1 MKKDNIIFL
10 GLLGIVVLILS
21 ICAFFAYQ
29 KEEQI
34 PDLTDAEKIAEEYKV
49 LNNEINEQN
58 NLAYPIVE
66 LSNENPFVYAS
77 EEEVIRVLK
86 EGTGVIYFGFP
97 SCPWCRTLLP
107 VLESAAKEVGIGRI
121 YYLNISEIRDTLEL
135 DENNKIVTT
144 KEGSNGYYQI
154 LNLLD
159 EYLEEYTLIGKNNE
173 RVTAEEKRLFAPT
186 VVSVLNGEIVGFHEG
201 TVSTQENGYAP
212 LPEEETEDLK
222 STLSTLLEA
231 TLAGTCNEAC

>member
-29 KEEQI
+29 KEEQT

-107 VLESAAKEVGIGRI
+107 VL
-121 YYLNISEIRDTLEL
+121 
-135 DENNKIVTT
+135 
-144 KEGSNGYYQI
+144 
-154 LNLLD
+154 
-159 EYLEEYTLIGKNNE
+159 
-173 RVTAEEKRLFAPT
+173 
-186 VVSVLNGEIVGFHEG
+186 
-201 TVSTQENGYAP
+201 
-212 LPEEETEDLK
+212 
-222 STLSTLLEA
+222 
-231 TLAGTCNEAC
+231 